1 MNPLHKPFVYLPAQM
16 GHCAICHGSKVC
28 AVADDELQRT
38 VCSDCFPFVLMA
50 DAVLEG
56 VPGVSRPVPGTLLRQ

>member
-1 MNPLHKPFVYLPAQM
+1 M